1 MSQKYDWNKV
11 LNIKIIWNS
20 NLHLKKFIKN
30 DDIITTELVPSK
42 SNGLCNSVEHAEIA
56 IVS

>member
-1 MSQKYDWNKV
+1 MSLKYDWNKV

-42 SNGLCNSVEHAEIA
+42 SNGLCNSVEHAEI
-56 IVS
+56 VS